1 VSESTKG
8 YFHCGRC
15 GRFFQ
20 AEIGVV
26 AGWQCPHCGAD
37 PSLELEDRA
46 ESKLPASDSDVVRGM
61 SAGVA
66 STPAPPSGQTVQS
79 GVHRRRRSAP
89 VSRLVIFI
97 AVWVFLLA
105 GFAVFMKVVNDRRER
120 EEEERL
126 RAYKKGRSVEEQG
139 LQISERHRDRQ
150 FLKEAFPHCQTA
162 FGQFLHASSPEARMQ
177 WVHESAELAGPMTR
191 FYQSNL
197 PYRPETAPKPD
208 FIGVLETPGGLI
220 IESIWDDED
229 GRRIEAHF
237 RNDGGEWRLDW
248 KGFVR
253 FSETPW
259 VMFVAGGGADV
270 QEFRLLAR
278 ERLAEER
285 RLEPSISLVLHPPR
299 FGVPEEP
306 GPASREFEV
315 PRLSEIG
322 RKLEALFELK
332 REGKA
337 PFGARLPSQDPEEMI
352 RVRLRV
358 RRIDDETSRRK
369 FEIEEVLAGH
379 WMGIA
384 DPGIPETVEEA
395 GDGEEAGSAE

>member
-1 VSESTKG
+1 
-8 YFHCGRC
+8 
-15 GRFFQ
+15 
-20 AEIGVV
+20 
-26 AGWQCPHCGAD
+26 
-37 PSLELEDRA
+37 
-46 ESKLPASDSDVVRGM
+46 M
-61 SAGVA
+61 
-66 STPAPPSGQTVQS
+66 
-79 GVHRRRRSAP
+79 
-89 VSRLVIFI
+89 FI
-97 AVWVFLLA
+97 AAWVFLLA
-105 GFAVFMKVVNDRRER
+105 VFAVIMKVVNDRRER

-126 RAYKKGRSVEEQG
+126 KAYKQGRGEESQG
-139 LQISERHRDRQ
+139 LQISDRARDRE
-150 FLKEAFPHCQTA
+150 FLREVFPSCQAAFA
-162 FGQFLHASSPEARMQ
+162 QFLHSPSPEARMQ
-177 WVHESAELAGPMTR
+177 WVHESAELARPMTR

-197 PYRPETAPKPD
+197 PYRPETTPEHD
-208 FIGVLETPGGLI
+208 YLGVLESPTGLI
-220 IESIWDDED
+220 IESLWGDED

-259 VMFVAGGGADV
+259 VMFVAGGGAEV

-306 GPASREFEV
+306 GPASQEFEV
-315 PRLSEIG
+315 PRLSEVG
-322 RKLEALFELK
+322 RKLEALFKLK
-332 REGKA
+332 REDKA
-337 PFGARLPSQDPEEMI
+337 PFGARLPSLDPVEMI

-384 DPGIPETVEEA
+384 DPGIPEA
-395 GDGEEAGSAE
+395 GEEDGDDPGSAE